1 MEEKKDI
8 AQVVMKRKKG
18 RYRVDGLIVC
28 NTTIQRPPTLKSD
41 ENLVKEVGGLSG
53 RPLTEL
59 STQTISD
66 MYKLTGGKIPIIGVG
81 GVFTGKDAYDK
92 IKAGASLVQL
102 YTSLA
107 FEGPPIVNKIKR
119 ELEECLR

>member
-8 AQVVMKRKKG
+8 AQVVMKRTKG
-18 RYRVDGLIVC
+18 RYRVDGMIVS
-28 NTTIQRPPTLKSD
+28 NTTIQRPASLKSD
-41 ENLVKEVGGLSG
+41 ENLVKENGGLSG
-53 RPLTEL
+53 RPLADL
-59 STQTISD
+59 ATQTIKD

-81 GVFTGKDAYDK
+81 GIFTGQDAYEK

-107 FEGPPIVNKIKR
+107 IEGPPIVNKIKR
-119 ELEECLR
+119 ELEECIM